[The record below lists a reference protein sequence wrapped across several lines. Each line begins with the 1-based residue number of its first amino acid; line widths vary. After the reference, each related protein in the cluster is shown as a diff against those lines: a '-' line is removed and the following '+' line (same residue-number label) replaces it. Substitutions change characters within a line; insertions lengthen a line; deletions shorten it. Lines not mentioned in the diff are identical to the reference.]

1 MPYQCVKCSRIIA
14 TGNKELIEG
23 CAECHGKFF
32 FYVRD
37 DQLSKLR
44 EQPILEIPDAEKSK
58 IESDIREIAG
68 IEDLTQ
74 PVILDLESIRVLGE
88 GKYEIDI
95 VNLFNKKRPVIY
107 KLGEG
112 KYVIDISLLNPKKD
126 ENEK

>member
-1 MPYQCVKCSRIIA
+1 MAYQCVKCSRIIA
-14 TGNKELIEG
+14 SGNKELIEG

-37 DQLSKLR
+37 EQLEKLKDK
-44 EQPILEIPDAEKSK
+44 PIIEIPDEEKTAVEK
-58 IESDIREIAG
+58 DIREISG
-68 IEDLTQ
+68 ITDEDM

-107 KLGEG
+107 KFGEG
-112 KYVIDISLLNPKKD
+112 KYVIDISSIKMD
-126 ENEK
+126 EAE